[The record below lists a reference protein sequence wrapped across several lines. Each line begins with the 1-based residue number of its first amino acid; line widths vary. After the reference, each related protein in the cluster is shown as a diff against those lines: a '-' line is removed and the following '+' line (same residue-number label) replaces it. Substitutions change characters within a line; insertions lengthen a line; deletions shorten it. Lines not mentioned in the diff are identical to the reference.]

1 MLAAAAA
8 TTTTTTTTTTSA
20 TSTILQ
26 PLSGTTRVSRYQK
39 KHSYT
44 QTYLD
49 HQPSFI
55 SFLHL
60 LQSIASSL
68 FTLRAWQSLCTTS
81 LQILFGLPLGLE
93 PSTSYSIHV
102 FTQSLSSFCNTC
114 PYHRNLC
121 CCSIEIMLSVSS
133 PHNVLHFSKKPL
145 TKVRFDLLQ
154 HVSWPCP
161 INHVDCKTMLAKSTS
176 PPNTVQICIIVWLER
191 CIHWKVKVY
200 DHCNLL
206 NVNS

>member
-8 TTTTTTTTTTSA
+8 TTTTTTTTTSA

-93 PSTSYSIHV
+93 PSTSYSI
-102 FTQSLSSFCNTC
+102 
-114 PYHRNLC
+114 
-121 CCSIEIMLSVSS
+121 MSS
-133 PHNVLHFSKKPL
+133 PNHC
-145 TKVRFDLLQ
+145 LLFAT
-154 HVSWPCP
+154 HAHTIAICVAVVSRLCYLFLVHTMYYIFQKSHWP
-161 INHVDCKTMLAKSTS
+161 K
-176 PPNTVQICIIVWLER
+176 
-191 CIHWKVKVY
+191 
-200 DHCNLL
+200 
-206 NVNS
+206 